1 MRNNRAVIKFI
12 LKRLLFGVFTLFV
25 VSIVVF
31 AMTQALP
38 SDPAQAILGR
48 NATPE
53 SVAHLREELGLN
65 RPVLTQ
71 YFDWLGGMLR
81 GDPGESFSAH
91 QPIVDYIGSRVVNS
105 LFLLVCA
112 SVVSIPIALFLG
124 ASQAA
129 KRDGYWD
136 QTTSFGG
143 LALASTPEYV
153 IGIALV
159 IQFATIWLHWLPAV
173 TAFGTDRPW
182 QHLDQIILPVATL
195 AIGAIPYMSQVTRAS
210 LIEVLESD
218 YIEMARLKGAPERTV
233 MWRHAMPNAL
243 GPVFQVIA
251 ISVAYFAAGV
261 IIVEFIFNYPG
272 IGGALANAVKV
283 RDIPVIQFLVMVI
296 AAVYVL
302 TNLLAD
308 IGTILVTP
316 RLRTRLS

>member
-1 MRNNRAVIKFI
+1 LSNNRGIFKFI

-25 VSIVVF
+25 VSIIVF
-31 AMTQALP
+31 AATQALP
-38 SDPAQAILGR
+38 SDPATAILGKE
-48 NATPE
+48 ATEE
-53 SVAHLREELGLN
+53 SVNHLREELGLD

-81 GDPGESFSAH
+81 GDPGESFAAR
-91 QPIVDYIGSRVVNS
+91 QPILDYIGSRVTNS

-124 ASQAA
+124 ARQAA
-129 KRDGYWD
+129 RRDSAFD
-136 QTTSFGG
+136 QAASFGG
-143 LALASTPEYV
+143 LALASAPEFV

-159 IQFATIWLHWLPAV
+159 LQFATIVWHLLPAV
-173 TAFGTDRPW
+173 TQLGTDRPW
-182 QHLDQIILPVATL
+182 QHMDQMILPTVTL
-195 AIGAIPYMSQVTRAS
+195 AVGAIAYMTRVTRAS

-218 YIEMARLKGAPERTV
+218 YIEMARLKGASERTV

-251 ISVAYFAAGV
+251 INVAYFAAGV
-261 IIVEFIFNYPG
+261 IVVEYLFNYPG
-272 IGGALANAVKV
+272 IGGALQAAVRV
-283 RDIPVIQFLVMVI
+283 RDIPVIQFLVMVL
-296 AAVYVL
+296 ATVCVV

-316 RLRTRLS
+316 RLRTSLS